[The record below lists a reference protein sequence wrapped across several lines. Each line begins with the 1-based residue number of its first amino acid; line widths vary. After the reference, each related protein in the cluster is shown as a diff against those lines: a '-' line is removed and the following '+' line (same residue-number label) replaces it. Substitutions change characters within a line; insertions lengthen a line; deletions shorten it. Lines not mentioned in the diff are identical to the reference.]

1 MYQIGELIVYG
12 GHGVCRV
19 EQVGPGEGTGE
30 KLYYTLKPLY
40 STEPIYVPVNA
51 RVFMRPILTRQQA
64 EELVRQIPSIRE
76 DICLSRRPSELKNHY
91 ETCLQRHDCHDL
103 VQLMKGIYVKTRR
116 AEDDGRRPGQVDA
129 RYGKRAEEL
138 LYGELAAA
146 LGIPRTEVE
155 EYIAERAREEA
166 ARTPEREN

>member
-1 MYQIGELIVYG
+1 MWN
-12 GHGVCRV
+12 RWA
-19 EQVGPGEGTGE
+19 PGRGRE
-30 KLYYTLKPLY
+30 KSCITPSSLFT
-40 STEPIYVPVNA
+40 IYVPVNA

-103 VQLMKGIYVKTRR
+103 VQLMKGVYVKTRR

-129 RYGKRAEEL
+129 RYGKRAEE
-138 LYGELAAA
+138 
-146 LGIPRTEVE
+146 RDRVKHSV
-155 EYIAERAREEA
+155 
-166 ARTPEREN
+166 

>member
-1 MYQIGELIVYG
+1 M
-12 GHGVCRV
+12 
-19 EQVGPGEGTGE
+19 
-30 KLYYTLKPLY
+30 
-40 STEPIYVPVNA
+40 
-51 RVFMRPILTRQQA
+51 
-64 EELVRQIPSIRE
+64 
-76 DICLSRRPSELKNHY
+76 
-91 ETCLQRHDCHDL
+91 
-103 VQLMKGIYVKTRR
+103 
-116 AEDDGRRPGQVDA
+116 DA